1 MYRTEFELT
10 VVVPVSRMAGN
21 LELLKKWIWLAQHKP
36 ICVVVIHDWRD
47 QETELELVGFIESL
61 PNENVNFISG
71 KFGSP
76 GITRNQ
82 AMEYIHT
89 DWVAYWD
96 SDDFPN
102 LDTVL
107 DAIKQSGN
115 EDEVLIGSFETKN
128 FVNGNT
134 CEHILPFEWK
144 LSVATNPGL
153 WRMIFKTEILQNL
166 AFSDLLMGED
176 QLFIAELDI
185 FNRRVRVF
193 QDIFY
198 TYQIMFEQQA
208 TRRPTSLMDLKRCLI
223 YFGEAIATT
232 ADLNKKYYQ
241 VMYLKQIIS
250 AIKYLLLR
258 DKLFA
263 LGKLLHFAK
272 VNGVV
277 RTLRFLARIRNG
289 R

>member
-1 MYRTEFELT
+1 MFRGKFDLT
-10 VVVPVSRMAGN
+10 VVVPVSRMAGK
-21 LELLKKWIWLAQHKP
+21 LELLKKWILLAQHKP
-36 ICVVVIHDWRD
+36 IRVVVIHDWRD
-47 QETELELVGFIESL
+47 EETELELASFIKSL
-61 PNENVNFISG
+61 PNESVKFISG

-76 GITRNQ
+76 GMTRNQ
-82 AMEYIHT
+82 AKEYIHT

-102 LDTVL
+102 IDGVL
-107 DAIKQSGN
+107 TAIKKSGN

-128 FVNGNT
+128 FENGNT
-134 CEHILPFEWK
+134 SEQILPFEWK

-153 WRMIFKTEILQNL
+153 WRMIFKAEILQNL

-185 FNRRVRVF
+185 FNRRIRVF

-208 TRRPTSLMDLKRCLI
+208 TRSPTSLMDLKRCLI
-223 YFGEAIATT
+223 YFSEAISTT

-272 VNGVV
+272 ANGVV
-277 RTLRFLARIRNG
+277 GTLRFLARIRNG

>member
-1 MYRTEFELT
+1 MFRSEFDLT
-10 VVVPVSRMAGN
+10 VVVPVSRMAGK
-21 LELLKKWIWLAQHKP
+21 LDLLKKWILLAQHKP
-36 ICVVVIHDWRD
+36 IFVVVIHDWRD
-47 QETELELVGFIESL
+47 EETELELVSFIKTL
-61 PNENVNFISG
+61 PNHSVKFISG

-76 GITRNQ
+76 GKTRNQ
-82 AMEYIHT
+82 GHEFIDT

-107 DAIKQSGN
+107 SAIKQS
-115 EDEVLIGSFETKN
+115 EIDDEVLIGSFVTKN
-128 FVNGNT
+128 FENGNI
-134 CEHILPFEWK
+134 CEQILPVEWK
-144 LSVATNPGL
+144 FSVATNPGL
-153 WRMIFKTEILQNL
+153 WRMIFRKEILQNL
-166 AFSDLLMGED
+166 AFTDLLMGED

-223 YFGEAIATT
+223 YFGGAISTT

-241 VMYLKQIIS
+241 VMYLRQIIS

-272 VNGVV
+272 ANGVV
-277 RTLRFLARIRNG
+277 RTLRFLARIQNG